1 MGISWLIVGI
11 SWLIYGNMGNT
22 SIVMGVPQNGWI
34 IVENPIKDGDFPVR
48 YVSLPE
54 GMRGVHMGYE
64 WEIYMGYNLLYGY
77 LSGMFIW
84 DISMG

>member
-1 MGISWLIVGI
+1 
-11 SWLIYGNMGNT
+11 
-22 SIVMGVPQNGWI
+22 MGVPQNGWI

-64 WEIYMGYNLLYGY
+64 WEIYMGYNLGWTLAYINIHYPAFISSDLWTEMNVDQRISWNIHGY
-77 LSGMFIW
+77 ELQ
-84 DISMG
+84 